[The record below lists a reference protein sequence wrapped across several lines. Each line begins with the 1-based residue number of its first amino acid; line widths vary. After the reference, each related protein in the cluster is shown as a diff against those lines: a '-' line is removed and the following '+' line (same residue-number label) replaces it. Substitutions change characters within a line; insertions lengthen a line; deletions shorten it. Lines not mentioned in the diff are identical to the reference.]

1 MEYALYRY
9 EFEVIEKKDSSINLF
24 PELSESFNPRQA
36 FEKKSELLNY
46 LLEND
51 YQMLLAEQNQQ
62 VAEQNQQVAEQN
74 QQVAER
80 CPFPVNPASVK
91 TELAFPFDSASVKT
105 ELAFPFDSAS
115 VKPTLTF
122 TSSRKKKLY
131 HKYTS
136 APKDGFAILELARC
150 RSISHRPQPFLD
162 KAVIEDDYE
171 SLHIIIDNRGTYQ
184 RVAIEVKSSVFKK
197 TDIVADSLA
206 RALSEAFARYGL
218 LVKVVPIRDDK
229 HFWSLVS
236 DRKQFPRGF
245 NKLCVK
251 FPQINDPKVTEA
263 MRRANIIYR
272 EMFHSNLVI
281 IQESS
286 EGEKLSFN
294 EEDEKQREYMK
305 LCAENADSIQV
316 SPIGARPIT
325 LGGKTAKTQRM
336 TDAERK
342 NIEDVNHEIGLF
354 DGDPIQS
361 TQSFMDKAYGKA

>member
-62 VAEQNQQVAEQN
+62 VAE
-74 QQVAER
+74 R
-80 CPFPVNPASVK
+80 CPFPVAPAS
-91 TELAFPFDSASVKT
+91 AKT

-131 HKYTS
+131 HQYTS

-184 RVAIEVKSSVFKK
+184 RVAIEVKTSVFKK
-197 TDIVADSLA
+197 TDTVADSLA

-218 LVKVVPIRDDK
+218 VVKVVPIRDDK

-286 EGEKLSFN
+286 EGENSVSTKKTRN
-294 EEDEKQREYMK
+294 RE
-305 LCAENADSIQV
+305 N
-316 SPIGARPIT
+316 T
-325 LGGKTAKTQRM
+325 
-336 TDAERK
+336 
-342 NIEDVNHEIGLF
+342 
-354 DGDPIQS
+354 
-361 TQSFMDKAYGKA
+361 

>member
-1 MEYALYRY
+1 MAEMETATLQRPRIGA
-9 EFEVIEKKDSSINLF
+9 EEV
-24 PELSESFNPRQA
+24 RQA
-36 FEKKSELLNY
+36 AQILKKY
-46 LLEND
+46 KQGKAHLE
-51 YQMLLAEQNQQ
+51 
-62 VAEQNQQVAEQN
+62 
-74 QQVAER
+74 
-80 CPFPVNPASVK
+80 
-91 TELAFPFDSASVKT
+91 
-105 ELAFPFDSAS
+105 
-115 VKPTLTF
+115 
-122 TSSRKKKLY
+122 SR
-131 HKYTS
+131 
-136 APKDGFAILELARC
+136 
-150 RSISHRPQPFLD
+150 
-162 KAVIEDDYE
+162 
-171 SLHIIIDNRGTYQ
+171 IIDNEQFWKMRHWQQMGKNGQGGNPADPQPTSGWLVNCILSKHADAMDCYPEPTVLPREEGDRMEAGKLTKILPVVLKQNQFKRTYSDAWWYKLKSGCGTYQ

-197 TDIVADSLA
+197 TDTVADSLA
-206 RALSEAFARYGL
+206 RALSKAFARYGL

-325 LGGKTAKTQRM
+325 LGGKTAKTQQM

>member
-62 VAEQNQQVAEQN
+62 AAEPN

-80 CPFPVNPASVK
+80 C
-91 TELAFPFDSASVKT
+91 
-105 ELAFPFDSAS
+105 PFDSAS

-150 RSISHRPQPFLD
+150 RSISHRPKPFLD

-197 TDIVADSLA
+197 TDTVADSLA
-206 RALSEAFARYGL
+206 RALSKAFARYGL

-325 LGGKTAKTQRM
+325 LGGKTAKTQQM

>member
-1 MEYALYRY
+1 M
-9 EFEVIEKKDSSINLF
+9 
-24 PELSESFNPRQA
+24 
-36 FEKKSELLNY
+36 
-46 LLEND
+46 
-51 YQMLLAEQNQQ
+51 
-62 VAEQNQQVAEQN
+62 
-74 QQVAER
+74 
-80 CPFPVNPASVK
+80 
-91 TELAFPFDSASVKT
+91 
-105 ELAFPFDSAS
+105 
-115 VKPTLTF
+115 
-122 TSSRKKKLY
+122 
-131 HKYTS
+131 
-136 APKDGFAILELARC
+136 
-150 RSISHRPQPFLD
+150 D

-206 RALSEAFARYGL
+206 RALSKAFARYGL

-325 LGGKTAKTQRM
+325 LGGKTAKTQQM

>member
-1 MEYALYRY
+1 MEFALYRY

-51 YQMLLAEQNQQ
+51 YQMLLT
-62 VAEQNQQVAEQN
+62 EQN

-91 TELAFPFDSASVKT
+91 TELA
-105 ELAFPFDSAS
+105 
-115 VKPTLTF
+115 F

-197 TDIVADSLA
+197 TDTVADSLA
-206 RALSEAFARYGL
+206 RALSKAFARYGL
-218 LVKVVPIRDDK
+218 VVKVVPIRDDK

-305 LCAENADSIQV
+305 LCAENADSIKV

-325 LGGKTAKTQRM
+325 LGGKTAKTQQM

-354 DGDPIQS
+354 NGDPIQS

>member
-74 QQVAER
+74 QQAAEPNQQVAER
-80 CPFPVNPASVK
+80 CPFPVNPASAK
-91 TELAFPFDSASVKT
+91 TELAFTFDW
-105 ELAFPFDSAS
+105 AS

-206 RALSEAFARYGL
+206 RALSKAFARYGL

>member
-62 VAEQNQQVAEQN
+62 VAEHNQQAAEPN

-80 CPFPVNPASVK
+80 CPFPVNPASAK
-91 TELAFPFDSASVKT
+91 TELAFT
-105 ELAFPFDSAS
+105 FDSAS

-150 RSISHRPQPFLD
+150 RSISHRPKPFLD

-206 RALSEAFARYGL
+206 RALSKAFARYGL

-305 LCAENADSIQV
+305 LCAENADSIKV

>member
-51 YQMLLAEQNQQ
+51 YQMLLAEPNQQ
-62 VAEQNQQVAEQN
+62 VAEPN

-80 CPFPVNPASVK
+80 SLFPVAPASAK
-91 TELAFPFDSASVKT
+91 TEQAFTFDWAS
-105 ELAFPFDSAS
+105 L
-115 VKPTLTF
+115 KPTLTF

-150 RSISHRPQPFLD
+150 RSISHRPKPFLD

-184 RVAIEVKSSVFKK
+184 RVAIEMKSSVFKK
-197 TDIVADSLA
+197 TDTVADSLA
-206 RALSEAFARYGL
+206 RALSKAFARYGL
-218 LVKVVPIRDDK
+218 VVKVVPIRDDK

>member
-1 MEYALYRY
+1 M
-9 EFEVIEKKDSSINLF
+9 
-24 PELSESFNPRQA
+24 
-36 FEKKSELLNY
+36 
-46 LLEND
+46 
-51 YQMLLAEQNQQ
+51 
-62 VAEQNQQVAEQN
+62 
-74 QQVAER
+74 
-80 CPFPVNPASVK
+80 
-91 TELAFPFDSASVKT
+91 
-105 ELAFPFDSAS
+105 
-115 VKPTLTF
+115 
-122 TSSRKKKLY
+122 
-131 HKYTS
+131 
-136 APKDGFAILELARC
+136 
-150 RSISHRPQPFLD
+150 D

-206 RALSEAFARYGL
+206 RALSKAFARYGL

>member
-1 MEYALYRY
+1 M
-9 EFEVIEKKDSSINLF
+9 
-24 PELSESFNPRQA
+24 
-36 FEKKSELLNY
+36 
-46 LLEND
+46 
-51 YQMLLAEQNQQ
+51 
-62 VAEQNQQVAEQN
+62 
-74 QQVAER
+74 
-80 CPFPVNPASVK
+80 
-91 TELAFPFDSASVKT
+91 
-105 ELAFPFDSAS
+105 
-115 VKPTLTF
+115 
-122 TSSRKKKLY
+122 
-131 HKYTS
+131 
-136 APKDGFAILELARC
+136 
-150 RSISHRPQPFLD
+150 
-162 KAVIEDDYE
+162 IEDDYE

-197 TDIVADSLA
+197 TDTVADSLA
-206 RALSEAFARYGL
+206 RALSKAFARYGL
-218 LVKVVPIRDDK
+218 VVKVVPIRDDK

-245 NKLCVK
+245 KKLCVK

-286 EGEKLSFN
+286 DGEKLSFN

-305 LCAENADSIQV
+305 LCAENADSIKV

-325 LGGKTAKTQRM
+325 LGGKTAKTQQM